1 MKESKKLA
9 RVLESVLAIGNAMNS
24 GGGRAVAGFTLDSL
38 LKLTTTRSAD
48 KKTTVLDYLCRM
60 VEKKHGEDL
69 LRFPDEISA
78 VAGASLHKVGKI
90 SLSTH

>member
-1 MKESKKLA
+1 M
-9 RVLESVLAIGNAMNS
+9 ESVLAIGNAMNAES

-60 VEKKHGEDL
+60 IEKKHGEKL
-69 LRFPDEISA
+69 LQFPDEISA
-78 VAGASLHKVGKI
+78 VAGASLHKVSNFFFFHYQI
-90 SLSTH
+90 CTNLFT